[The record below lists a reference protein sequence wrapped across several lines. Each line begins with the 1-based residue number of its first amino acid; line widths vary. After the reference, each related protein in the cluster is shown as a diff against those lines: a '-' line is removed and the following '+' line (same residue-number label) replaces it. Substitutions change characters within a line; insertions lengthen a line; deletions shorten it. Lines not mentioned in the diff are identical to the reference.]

1 MSIILIILIPITTA
15 IASIFIK
22 KSIRLLEILI
32 ASASIVELALGIT
45 IASKVAGSGTY
56 SPNNYFSVD
65 ALGAILILII
75 SIVGFVTSWYSIG
88 YLREEVRKEIIGF
101 RRVRQYYALFGL
113 FIAAMFS
120 AVVTTSPI
128 IMWISIEATTLST
141 ALLISFY
148 NKPSAM
154 EAAWKYL
161 IINSI
166 GLLLG
171 FFGTLLFQ
179 TSVSDVSGIIS
190 WNDILSASSTLNP
203 FVAKAAFIFILIG
216 YGTKMGIVPMH
227 TWLPDAHS
235 KAPVPISA
243 LLSGVLLNVAF
254 FAILRFKVVSD
265 SVLGADFTQS
275 LFIFFGVI
283 SITLPA
289 FIIFIQKNYKRLLA
303 YSSIEHMGIAALGF
317 GFGGMGVFAA
327 LIHMIY
333 HSLAK
338 STLFLA
344 SGNIFVRYSSTK
356 IANIRDVSSV
366 LPITGI
372 FFLVGL
378 LTLTGIPPFGMFFT
392 EFYILSAGIVKY
404 PIIVA
409 IALFSL
415 AVVFIGFL
423 KNINYMLYGDPLEP
437 VIKGENNPFLLVPPI
452 ILVALLIIF
461 SVYMPATIFSLINSA
476 ASIYY

>member
-1 MSIILIILIPITTA
+1 MLIFLIILIPIITA
-15 IASIFIK
+15 IISIFVK
-22 KSIRLLEILI
+22 KSVRFLESLVAL
-32 ASASIVELALGIT
+32 ASTAELALGIT
-45 IASKVAGSGTY
+45 IASMVAGKEAY
-56 SPNNYFSVD
+56 SPNDYFSVD
-65 ALGAILILII
+65 AFGAILILII

-101 RRVRQYYALFGL
+101 RRVRQYFVLFSFFL
-113 FIAAMFS
+113 AAMFS
-120 AVVTTSPI
+120 AVVTTSPV
-128 IMWISIEATTLST
+128 IMWISVEATTLST

-161 IINSI
+161 IVNSI

-171 FFGTLLFQ
+171 FFGTLLFLS
-179 TSVSDVSGIIS
+179 SVSDFSVLVD
-190 WNDILSASSTLNP
+190 WNTILASSSSLNP

-254 FAILRFKVVSD
+254 FAILRFKMVAD
-265 SVLGADFTQS
+265 SVLGIGFTQT
-275 LFIFFGVI
+275 LLIFFGTI
-283 SITLPA
+283 SIMLPA

-303 YSSIEHMGIAALGF
+303 YSSIEHMGIMALGF
-317 GFGGMGVFAA
+317 GFGGVGVLAA
-327 LIHMIY
+327 LVHMIY

-338 STLFLA
+338 SILFLA
-344 SGNIFVRYSSTK
+344 SGNVFVRYSSTK
-356 IANIRDVSSV
+356 ILNIKGVSSV

-372 FFLVGL
+372 LFLVGL

-392 EFYILSAGIVKY
+392 EFYILSAGIVQY
-404 PIIVA
+404 PVIVA
-409 IALFSL
+409 IVLFSL

-423 KNINYMLYGDPLEP
+423 KNINAMLYGDPLESLP
-437 VIKGENNPFLLVPPI
+437 KGENNLFLLVPPI
-452 ILVALLIIF
+452 ILVVLLAAFSIF
-461 SVYMPATIFSLINSA
+461 MPLPIFSLINSA
-476 ASIYY
+476 ASIYH